1 MAAKEAPRIPHG
13 NLAQKIIMENY
24 EISGLL

>member
-1 MAAKEAPRIPHG
+1 MAAKAAPLIPRST
-13 NLAQKIIMENY
+13 LAQKIIMENY